1 MAELLMSFETINTV
15 DRIVFRENIDRNGPG
30 MVIELANKTAFR
42 AAVNRI
48 TAQGDEEIVDGS
60 MGRIDDTT
68 NSPIAIFQIEAD
80 ADSFLA
86 SKGAGFRKDLEPD
99 AVDGY
104 GFKVVAE

>member
-1 MAELLMSFETINTV
+1 MAELKMSFETIDNI

-30 MVIELANKTAFR
+30 MVIELADKNAFR

-48 TAQGDEEIVDGS
+48 TAQGDEEIVDGQ

-68 NSPIAIFQIEAD
+68 NQPIAIFQSEAD
-80 ADSFLA
+80 ADAFLA
-86 SKGAGFRKDLEPD
+86 LKGAGFRKDLETD

-104 GFKVVAE
+104 GYKVVRE